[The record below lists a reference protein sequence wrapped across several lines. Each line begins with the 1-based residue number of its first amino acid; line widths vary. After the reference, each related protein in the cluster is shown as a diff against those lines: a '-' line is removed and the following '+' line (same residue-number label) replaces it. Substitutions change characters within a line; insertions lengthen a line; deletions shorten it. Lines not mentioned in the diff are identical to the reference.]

1 MIAYVPDF
9 VLNFTVKRVV
19 YIVIGMLSNKER
31 FQTFFEKINKESN
44 YQFFDRLKTILGEF
58 VEMPPKS
65 TEDGSNIE
73 QTKLDELPN
82 I

>member
-9 VLNFTVKRVV
+9 LINFTVKRVV
-19 YIVIGMLSNKER
+19 YIIIGMLSNKER

-44 YQFFDRLKTILGEF
+44 FSFFDRLKTILSEF

-65 TEDGSNIE
+65 SETIE
-73 QTKLDELPN
+73 QTKLDGLAKM
-82 I
+82 